1 MMRASGLS
9 IVAPIDG
16 IPGIDPGG
24 RKGEPMHA
32 QVVTF
37 ELNGITEEQFH
48 DASSADAPM
57 FATLPGLLAKF
68 WLRDPKTNTCG
79 GVYIWADQE
88 TYEGY
93 INGEIFN
100 AIKGDEHLKNV
111 ESHDFAVFDDLSAI
125 TTPGLR
131 AVQAANT
138 PQTTAVQ

>member
-1 MMRASGLS
+1 M
-9 IVAPIDG
+9 
-16 IPGIDPGG
+16 
-24 RKGEPMHA
+24 
-32 QVVTF
+32 
-37 ELNGITEEQFH
+37 
-48 DASSADAPM
+48 
-57 FATLPGLLAKF
+57 
-68 WLRDPKTNTCG
+68 
-79 GVYIWADQE
+79 YIWADQE

-111 ESHDFAVFDDLSAI
+111 ESHDFGVFDDLSAI

>member
-1 MMRASGLS
+1 
-9 IVAPIDG
+9 
-16 IPGIDPGG
+16 
-24 RKGEPMHA
+24 MHA

-68 WLRDPKTNTCG
+68 WLRDPETNTYG

-93 INGEIFN
+93 IKGEIFN
-100 AIKGDEHLKNV
+100 AIKADEHLKNV
-111 ESHDFAVFDDLSAI
+111 ESRDFGVFDDLSSR
-125 TTPGLR
+125 TMPKLR
-131 AVQAANT
+131 AV
-138 PQTTAVQ
+138 